1 MPHYFAEGYRDG
13 KPMPA
18 LYVQAENPVAAAER
32 AIQLKMQEV
41 TGVRLAKSPPP
52 PLLKVGL
59 FPIGITLTA
68 LIRGCVRQTEG
79 ASLAPALFL
88 TLLISIPLVLVIYL
102 VLIKPHRKKYHDAG
116 RDRCVA
122 RTVTFPSGR

>member
-1 MPHYFAEGYRDG
+1 MPYYFVEGCRDG
-13 KPMPA
+13 KPTPA
-18 LYVQAENPVAAAER
+18 LYIKADNPDAAVARAA
-32 AIQLKMQEV
+32 QLKMQEV

-79 ASLAPALFL
+79 ASLAPAIFL
-88 TLLISIPLVLVIYL
+88 TLLISVPFVLVIYL
-102 VLIKPHRKKYHDAG
+102 VLIKPHRKKHHDAG
-116 RDRCVA
+116 RDR
-122 RTVTFPSGR
+122 